1 MYEQQCVFSS
11 YYHFICDT
19 IHLLSVL
26 SRPFSQFK
34 YPCLPWSSIPAVFFV
49 FFLNRTNGL
58 QNSAHWSIF
67 WMQVHYHTLSIFTV
81 CRIFTLSCM
90 LHGSAWCKALQRY
103 SSARQ
108 SFKGLVS
115 TFGNPR
121 TNMYRSNRSNCHA
134 LLEEMRVVHLLA
146 NFYTQAMKSIE
157 KVSQDFQCF
166 NWVHLNARH
175 CHLEFGCV
183 ACKFPLIIAEVDQ
196 TYIRTYVI
204 ICACSF
210 SFSTQKERFSAM
222 FFVASSTFMDVDVT
236 WHMMSAWHAIHGNP
250 PNWRMNV
257 VTCVHDYIWL
267 SYNTLLQS
275 KSKWMLTQ
283 YWLWRIQT
291 ADSDTV
297 FNALGFI
304 STIASAYES
313 LPTATPLVAILPAAY
328 SKEQWWNRW
337 SLRCEEQKSVMEKHG
352 ENKKTKRSNMG
363 TKSSAV
369 WWYGTSRARRTTQWQ
384 WVQFKHET
392 NPSTQEIKIQQ
403 WVLEVSSSSQF
414 TILSRKSCRVPKLL
428 LKQRMSHDSDTSC
441 DAPGL
446 AVASEWNLHQQRGR
460 TWDSPAMVAN
470 DFKKKVPKKKGRNI
484 QKDLQNSKKYIKIY
498 QNIIKCA
505 ERVDFADAIA
515 PIS

>member
-11 YYHFICDT
+11 YHFICLCDT

-34 YPCLPWSSIPAVFFV
+34 YPCLSWSSIPAVFFV

-58 QNSAHWSIF
+58 QNSPHWSIC
-67 WMQVHYHTLSIFTV
+67 WMQVHYHALSIFTV

-121 TNMYRSNRSNCHA
+121 TNMYRSGQVKLPRSPWRDASSAPFGQFLHTSNEKHRKGLPRLSVFQLSA
-134 LLEEMRVVHLLA
+134 
-146 NFYTQAMKSIE
+146 SI
-157 KVSQDFQCF
+157 
-166 NWVHLNARH
+166 NARH

-183 ACKFPLIIAEVDQ
+183 ACNHCWSGSDIH
-196 TYIRTYVI
+196 TY

-236 WHMMSAWHAIHGNP
+236 WHMMSAWHGMQYRETRV
-250 PNWRMNV
+250 NWRMNV
-257 VTCVHDYIWL
+257 VTCVLHNYHIIHY
-267 SYNTLLQS
+267 YNQSESSLNIDHEEFRLLT
-275 KSKWMLTQ
+275 LTQ
-283 YWLWRIQT
+283 Y
-291 ADSDTV
+291 S
-297 FNALGFI
+297 NALGFI

-313 LPTATPLVAILPAAY
+313 LPTPTPRVAILPAAY

-352 ENKKTKRSNMG
+352 ENKKQNVQTWVQNQVRYDGMEHVGPEERHNDSEYSSNMKQIQVHKRSRFNNEFW
-363 TKSSAV
+363 KYLEAHNLPFSA
-369 WWYGTSRARRTTQWQ
+369 G
-384 WVQFKHET
+384 
-392 NPSTQEIKIQQ
+392 NPAE
-403 WVLEVSSSSQF
+403 SQ
-414 TILSRKSCRVPKLL
+414 KLL
-428 LKQRMSHDSDTSC
+428 LKQRMSHDSDSSC

-446 AVASEWNLHQQRGR
+446 AVASEWNLHQQLGR
-460 TWDSPAMVAN
+460 TWDSPAMVPN
-470 DFKKKVPKKKGRNI
+470 D
-484 QKDLQNSKKYIKIY
+484 
-498 QNIIKCA
+498 
-505 ERVDFADAIA
+505 
-515 PIS
+515 